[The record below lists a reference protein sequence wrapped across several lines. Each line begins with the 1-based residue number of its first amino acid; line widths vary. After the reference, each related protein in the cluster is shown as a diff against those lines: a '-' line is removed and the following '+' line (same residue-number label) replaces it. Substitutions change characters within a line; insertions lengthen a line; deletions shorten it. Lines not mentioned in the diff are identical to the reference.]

1 MSISTTYGNIM
12 PIGHTEA
19 AVTAARP
26 RHAPSTR
33 IALDVQNVGLRYQ
46 TAKRKDGPLVL
57 SGASLEIRHGEFFCL
72 LGPSGCGKTSMLTLM
87 AGFLKPTEGRLTL
100 DGKVIDK
107 PEADRGVVFQGE
119 DALFPWLTA
128 LDNVAFG
135 LKMRGMGKAERYA
148 KAEQFLE
155 LVGLR
160 GQGQKYPTEMSGGM
174 KQRVQIARVLVNDPK
189 ILLMDEPFGAVDA
202 QTRSRLQDELVE
214 IWQKTGKTIVFITHD
229 ISKSV
234 LLADRV
240 GVMSKGPGSHI
251 ASIVGID
258 MPRPRYRG
266 SPAFGVMWEQI
277 NNLIESQEGQP

>member
-1 MSISTTYGNIM
+1 MSVSTTYGNIM
-12 PIGHTEA
+12 PIQPDEA
-19 AVTAARP
+19 AVAA
-26 RHAPSTR
+26 APSRNASATR
-33 IALDVQNVGLRYQ
+33 VALHVQNIGLRYQ
-46 TAKRKDGPLVL
+46 TAKGKAGPWVL
-57 SGASLEIRHGEFFCL
+57 LDASLEIRQGEFFCL

-87 AGFLKPTEGRLTL
+87 AGFLKPTTGQLTL
-100 DGKVIDK
+100 DGNAIDK

-135 LKMRGMGKAERYA
+135 LKMRGMGKAERHD

-160 GQGQKYPTEMSGGM
+160 GQGHKYPPEMSGGM

-229 ISKSV
+229 IGESV

-251 ASIVGID
+251 ASIVGIG

-266 SPAFGVMWEQI
+266 SPAFGAMWEEI
-277 NNLIESQEGQP
+277 NNLIESQEERS

>member
-1 MSISTTYGNIM
+1 MDYVSSLDAVFGEVGAVGESAA
-12 PIGHTEA
+12 PHTSASSKA
-19 AVTAARP
+19 AL
-26 RHAPSTR
+26 S
-33 IALDVQNVGLRYQ
+33 VQNVSLRYQ
-46 TAKRKDGPLVL
+46 TSKRGKGPLVL
-57 SGASLEIRHGEFFCL
+57 SDASLEIKQGEFFCL

-87 AGFLKPTEGRLTL
+87 AGFIRPTSGRLVL
-100 DGKVIDK
+100 DGKAIGK

-128 LDNVAFG
+128 FDNVAFG
-135 LKMRGMGKAERYA
+135 LKMRGIGKAERLN
-148 KAEQFLE
+148 KAEEFLD

-160 GQGQKYPTEMSGGM
+160 GQGHKYPYEMSGGM

-229 ISKSV
+229 IGEAV

-240 GVMSKGPGSHI
+240 GVMSKGPGSKI
-251 ASIVGID
+251 ASTIEID
-258 MPRPRYRG
+258 MERPRYRG
-266 SPAFGVMWEQI
+266 SPAFGVLWEKI
-277 NNLIESQEGQP
+277 NDLIEGQEGARHE